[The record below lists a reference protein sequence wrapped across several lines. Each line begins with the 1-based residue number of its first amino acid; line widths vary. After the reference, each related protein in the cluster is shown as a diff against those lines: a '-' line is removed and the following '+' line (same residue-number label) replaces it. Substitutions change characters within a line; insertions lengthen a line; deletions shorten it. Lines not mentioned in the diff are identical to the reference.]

1 MANFQTHLT
10 VATVGTG
17 IVTIAALASMQV
29 APLYGLLFWGA
40 GIVGGLLPDIDADNS
55 KSLQII
61 SNIISVLLLCF
72 LMVGL
77 SHLKPM
83 ILVMIALGALL
94 AVRFILLPV
103 IRRMTIHRGN
113 WHSLLAGIA
122 SGLVV
127 TNVCYH
133 YLNFPPQVCWL
144 TGIFLSLGFLIHLIL
159 DEIWAINLEGMTLK
173 RSFGSAIKPFQ
184 ANTPWHTTSITALA
198 GVMLWLAPALSELHY
213 ALKPFVKMI
222 YG

>member
-29 APLYGLLFWGA
+29 SPLYGLLFWGA

-61 SNIISVLLLCF
+61 SNIITALLLCF
-72 LMVGL
+72 LMIGFSYLEPLNLIMVAFGCL
-77 SHLKPM
+77 F
-83 ILVMIALGALL
+83 
-94 AVRFILLPV
+94 AVRFILLPI
-103 IRRMTIHRGN
+103 IRHMTVHRGN
-113 WHSLLAGIA
+113 WHSLLAGIT

-127 TNVCYH
+127 TNLCYH
-133 YLNFPPQVCWL
+133 YLSFPPQVCWL
-144 TGIFLSLGFLIHLIL
+144 TGLFLGLGFLIHLVL
-159 DEIWAINLEGMTLK
+159 DEIWAIDLEGMTLK
-173 RSFGSAIKPFQ
+173 KSFGSAIKPFQ
-184 ANTPWHTTSITALA
+184 ASTPWHTTIITALA
-198 GVMLWLAPALSELHY
+198 GIMLWIAPSLSELRF
-213 ALKPFVKMI
+213 ALQPFIRLI